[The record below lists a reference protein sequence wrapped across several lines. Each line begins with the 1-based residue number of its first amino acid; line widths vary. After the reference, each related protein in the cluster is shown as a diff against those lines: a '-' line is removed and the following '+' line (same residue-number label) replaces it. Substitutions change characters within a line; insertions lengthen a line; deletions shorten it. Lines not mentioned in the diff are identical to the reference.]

1 MFLKAST
8 ALTWRQVR
16 TPAHLQLALGSF
28 LSPLFPSLRKAG
40 GVLDSS
46 STGDAHLVGLVVEP
60 RELASRVDDLGS
72 ESCLWWD
79 TSHTSVLKIG
89 TPVATLPGIWCYR
102 VSAGTGWSGI
112 SILWLAEIES
122 LICNF
127 CLSAAA
133 VQLSEQRSASEI
145 HRHIAVT
152 LSKQASN
159 QHALETGGLSLLS
172 LTESYHSAE
181 IS

>member
-16 TPAHLQLALGSF
+16 TPACLQLALGSL

-40 GVLDSS
+40 GVLVS

-72 ESCLWWD
+72 ESRLWWD
-79 TSHTSVLKIG
+79 TSDTSDLKIG

-102 VSAGTGWSGI
+102 VSAGTGWPDV
-112 SILWLAEIES
+112 SI
-122 LICNF
+122 
-127 CLSAAA
+127 
-133 VQLSEQRSASEI
+133 Q
-145 HRHIAVT
+145 
-152 LSKQASN
+152 
-159 QHALETGGLSLLS
+159 
-172 LTESYHSAE
+172 
-181 IS
+181 